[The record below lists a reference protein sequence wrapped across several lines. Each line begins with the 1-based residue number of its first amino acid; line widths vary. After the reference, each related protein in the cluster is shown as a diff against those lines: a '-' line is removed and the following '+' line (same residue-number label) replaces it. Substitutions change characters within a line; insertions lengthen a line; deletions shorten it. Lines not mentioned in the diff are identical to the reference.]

1 MSVEITAEGAQSAFE
16 DLRPELDELTE
27 TRRGNV
33 NLQRAAIAAASV
45 GRRVSAPEVRARFA
59 ELPASVFDIG
69 HVDRLEPAA
78 LALWHAVVES
88 KRAAVGAS
96 GGFIDPALAELAA
109 ALKDRMFRVVEYH
122 LGDVRE
128 VRNELDAIREGQGYI
143 DEATDLS
150 RLARLYDEH
159 RLALAGDTRHYRTED
174 GAQADQVS
182 RAIVREL
189 GDGQQD
195 NAAIWSDY
203 VRRAWTLLADTY
215 DEVSAAGRFVFRH
228 EGGESMFPSL
238 ITISRARPSRSPDE
252 APDAPDGER
261 PEAPGAEPPD
271 APGIPGDD
279 AGARRG

>member
-1 MSVEITAEGAQSAFE
+1 MSVEITAEGALDAFE
-16 DLRPELDELTE
+16 NLRPELDELTE

-33 NLQRAAIAAASV
+33 NLQRAAIAAAATG
-45 GRRVSAPEVRARFA
+45 GRVRAPEMRARFA
-59 ELPASVFDIG
+59 ELPGSVFDIG

-96 GGFIDPALAELAA
+96 GGFIDPALAEVAA
-109 ALKDRMFRVVEYH
+109 ALKSRMFQVIEYH

-128 VRNELDAIREGQGYI
+128 VRNELDAIRDGTGYI
-143 DEATDLS
+143 DQATDLS
-150 RLARLYDEH
+150 RLARLYDEYG
-159 RLALAGDTRHYRTED
+159 LALAGDTRHYRAED
-174 GAQADQVS
+174 GPQADQVS

-189 GDGQQD
+189 GEGQHD

-203 VRRAWTLLADTY
+203 VSRAWTLLADTY

-238 ITISRARPSRSPDE
+238 VTISRARPSRSPGDE
-252 APDAPDGER
+252 APDAPDGEL
-261 PEAPGAEPPD
+261 PEGNGAD
-271 APGIPGDD
+271 AQ
-279 AGARRG
+279 RR